1 MAQPSLDKS
10 FDATTMDK
18 IKHVGKQGWDK
29 IKAGGAKAGTKAKTF
44 AKKNRAALIASGVG
58 GLGVSGA
65 YALGR
70 QHGKDAAQANS

>member
-29 IKAGGAKAGTKAKTF
+29 IKTGSANVGTKAKTF
-44 AKKNRAALIASGVG
+44 AKKHRAALIASGVA
-58 GLGVSGA
+58 GLGVGGT
-65 YALGR
+65 YAIGR
-70 QHGKDAAQANS
+70 QHGKDATQANS

>member
-29 IKAGGAKAGTKAKTF
+29 IKAGSAKVGTKAKTF
-44 AKKNRAALIASGVG
+44 AKKTERL
-58 GLGVSGA
+58 
-65 YALGR
+65 
-70 QHGKDAAQANS
+70 

>member
-29 IKAGGAKAGTKAKTF
+29 IKTGGAKAGTKAKTF

-58 GLGVSGA
+58 GLGIGSA

-70 QHGKDAAQANS
+70 QHGKNKAQSDG